1 MPLFFVFLRSQEP
14 PLPCSFAGKAPSEEG
29 KKRSERKPREREDR
43 AEKEEFELRPGE
55 DARRAHPRRIER
67 HIVGEHLRR
76 PECERK
82 EPLSPPERIV
92 RPQNCRECNMGERE
106 QEIEKEERKAHRIRR
121 ARKAPI
127 SDGRRRPDE
136 KIHRR
141 ENAKAQTPAALYAV
155 AALVEIADIVGDLLL
170 LLQER
175 VEAHAVEIAH
185 LHDADDIGIGLA
197 RLPVGDRLTADEKR
211 LRRLFLCEPRLY
223 PRRPEFFKEFHFPPP
238 LPYHS
243 AKKSACPANALDI
256 ARNALSKC
264 FDKGSLHPKNA
275 ACRKAVPPH
284 LRVRPK
290 KERKTLD
297 FSKPL
302 CYHHKKRKPATG

>member
-82 EPLSPPERIV
+82 EPLPLPERTFHSQD
-92 RPQNCRECNMGERE
+92 RRERNMGERK
-106 QEIEKEERKAHRIRR
+106 QEIEKEKGKAHRVRR
-121 ARKAPI
+121 TREAPI
-127 SDGRRRPDE
+127 GDGRRRPDE

-141 ENAKAQTPAALYAV
+141 EDAKAQTPAALYAI
-155 AALVEIADIVGDLLL
+155 AALAEIADIIGHLLF
-170 LLQER
+170 LLQKP

-211 LRRLFLCEPRLY
+211 LRRLLLREPRLY

-243 AKKSACPANALDI
+243 AKKRPVQQTHWTSPGMPCQNALTKGLSTPKMQRAERRRRPI
-256 ARNALSKC
+256 CACARKRSAKRLTFESR
-264 FDKGSLHPKNA
+264 FA
-275 ACRKAVPPH
+275 III
-284 LRVRPK
+284 
-290 KERKTLD
+290 
-297 FSKPL
+297 
-302 CYHHKKRKPATG
+302 KKRKPATG